1 MIDPDRGPRSL
12 LTNWIP
18 FQVGGSYRFF
28 TGSLAYVLHRVT
40 GLALVFYLFFHIHSI
55 TEANQ
60 ADPTSYDLMI
70 RRFQEPDF
78 KLGEIALYAALLFHG
93 INGIRILLVDF
104 TIRGSRW
111 HKPLFWGFAALI
123 TALLV
128 VGSIPLLLHRNVQPL
143 LQPTQIPGAGGGR

>member
-18 FQVGGSYRFF
+18 FQVGGSYRYF
-28 TGSLAYVLHRVT
+28 TGSLSYVLHRVT

-60 ADPTSYDLMI
+60 ADPTAYDLMI

-78 KLGEIALYAALLFHG
+78 KIGEVLLYAALLFHG
-93 INGIRILLVDF
+93 INGLRILFVDF
-104 TIRGSRW
+104 ALGSTRF
-111 HKPLFWGFAALI
+111 HKRLFWIFAVVVLV
-123 TALLV
+123 LLV
-128 VGSIPLLLHRNVQPL
+128 VGAIPLILHSNVQPL
-143 LQPTQIPGAGGGR
+143 LRDDVLPGGR